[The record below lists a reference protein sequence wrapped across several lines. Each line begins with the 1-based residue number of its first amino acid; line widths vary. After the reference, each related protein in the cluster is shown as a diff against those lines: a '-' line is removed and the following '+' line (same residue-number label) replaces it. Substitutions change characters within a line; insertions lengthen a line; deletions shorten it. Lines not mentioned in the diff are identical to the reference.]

1 MKIFIYTATL
11 LGAVIGAGFVGGK
24 EIVLFFN
31 GSITEVLQFAIVFAL
46 CCCISVKRIADTQ
59 SYDLPQLLKSTSPDF
74 TRWMFSAS
82 YIVVLTTMLCGA
94 NDCFTMLTDINLPI
108 GAVLVSL
115 VCVAVM
121 RKEKGMAIF
130 NCIAVPVIVV
140 FLIVALMSL
149 PETPPLSTQ
158 STVTQTPIVYALF
171 NYAMCLSVLGSC
183 TPVKNKFVPSLLC
196 TVVIALLIGTL
207 AMRIDDATALQSLPL
222 LYLIKDN
229 TVLYSFG
236 IVAMCLAIVT
246 SVLAN
251 LCSLTAE
258 LTAITKDR
266 TFSLMTIL
274 SFCCVLSVGGYD
286 TIVKYCYP
294 VIALLG
300 LFVALSCVFKIVTKK
315 TVNVRS
321 LSR

>member
-59 SYDLPQLLKSTSPDF
+59 SYDLPQLLKSTTPDF
-74 TRWMFSAS
+74 TRWVFSAS

-207 AMRIDDATALQSLPL
+207 AMRIDDVTALQSLPL
-222 LYLIKDN
+222 LYLIKVN

-251 LCSLTAE
+251 L
-258 LTAITKDR
+258 
-266 TFSLMTIL
+266 
-274 SFCCVLSVGGYD
+274 CVLSVGGYD

-300 LFVALSCVFKIVTKK
+300 LFVALSCVFKTVTKK

>member
-1 MKIFIYTATL
+1 MKIFVYTATL

-24 EIVLFFN
+24 EIVLFFD
-31 GSITEVLQFAIVFAL
+31 GSITGILQFAVVFAL
-46 CCCISVKRIADTQ
+46 CCCISVKRISDTN
-59 SYDLPQLLKSTSPDF
+59 SHTLPQLLKNTTPDF
-74 TRWMFSAS
+74 TRWLFSAS
-82 YIVVLTTMLCGA
+82 YLVVLTTMLCGA

-108 GAVLVSL
+108 GAVIVSL

-121 RKEKGMAIF
+121 RKEKGMEIF
-130 NCIAVPVIVV
+130 NCIAVPLIVV

-149 PETPPLSTQ
+149 PETPPIHTQ

-171 NYAMCLSVLGSC
+171 NYAMCLSVLGGC
-183 TPVKNKFVPSLLC
+183 TPSKNKFVPTLLC
-196 TVVIALLIGTL
+196 TIVIALLIGAL
-207 AMRIDDATALQSLPL
+207 AIRIDDVTAIQSLPL
-222 LYLIKDN
+222 LYLIKGN

-266 TFSLMTIL
+266 SFSLMAIL
-274 SFCCVLSVGGYD
+274 SFCSILSVGGYD

-294 VIALLG
+294 FIALLG
-300 LFVALSCVFKIVTKK
+300 LFVALCCTVKTVIKK

>member
-1 MKIFIYTATL
+1 MKIFVYTATL

-24 EIVLFFN
+24 EIVLFFD
-31 GSITEVLQFAIVFAL
+31 GSITGILQFAVVFAL
-46 CCCISVKRIADTQ
+46 CCCISVKRIADTH
-59 SYDLPQLLKSTSPDF
+59 SHTLPQLLKNTTPDF
-74 TRWMFSAS
+74 TRWLFSAS
-82 YIVVLTTMLCGA
+82 YLVVLTTMLCGA
-94 NDCFTMLTDINLPI
+94 NDCFTMLTEINLPI
-108 GAVLVSL
+108 GAVIVSL

-121 RKEKGMAIF
+121 RKEKGMEIF
-130 NCIAVPVIVV
+130 NCIAVPLIVV

-149 PETPPLSTQ
+149 PETPPIHTQ

-183 TPVKNKFVPSLLC
+183 TPSKNKFVPTLLC
-196 TVVIALLIGTL
+196 TVVIALLIGAL
-207 AMRIDDATALQSLPL
+207 AMRIDDVTAIQPLPL
-222 LYLIKDN
+222 LYLLKDN

-266 TFSLMTIL
+266 SFSLMAIL
-274 SFCCVLSVGGYD
+274 SFCSILSVGGYD

-294 VIALLG
+294 FIALLG
-300 LFVALSCVFKIVTKK
+300 LFVALCCTVKTVIKK

>member
-1 MKIFIYTATL
+1 MKTFVYTATL

-24 EIVLFFN
+24 EIVLFFD
-31 GSITEVLQFAIVFAL
+31 GSLAGVLQFVVVFAL
-46 CCCISVKRIADTQ
+46 CCCISARRITDTH
-59 SYDLPQLLKSTSPDF
+59 SYTLPQLLTTTTPNF
-74 TRWMFSAS
+74 TRWLFSAS
-82 YIVVLTTMLCGA
+82 YMVVLTTMLCGA

-108 GAVLVSL
+108 GAIIVSL

-121 RKEKGMAIF
+121 RNEKGLALF
-130 NCIAVPVIVV
+130 SCVAVPLIVI
-140 FLIVALMSL
+140 FLIVAVTNL
-149 PETPPLSTQ
+149 PQTYTHNTSPNL
-158 STVTQTPIVYALF
+158 TQTPIVYALF

-183 TPVKNKFVPSLLC
+183 TTDKRPYIPSTLC
-196 TVVIALLIGTL
+196 AIVVAVLIGAVAT
-207 AMRIDDATALQSLPL
+207 RIDDTTALQPLPL
-222 LYLIKDN
+222 LYLLKDN
-229 TVLYSFG
+229 MPLYIFG

-251 LCSLTAE
+251 LWSLTAE

-266 TFSLMTIL
+266 SFSLMAIL

-300 LFVALSCVFKIVTKK
+300 LFVALSCGIKTVTK
-315 TVNVRS
+315 RP
-321 LSR
+321 